1 MIIQCRQCRTKFR
14 FDDSQLQG
22 DGIWLRCGRCQHVFF
37 QENRRPTGERRPAGD
52 VLPIV
57 FAPPEPARAAGNVH
71 RDDDVERFLDSV
83 METRKPPEENQK
95 TPGKTGGK
103 ISVRDIEL
111 NGNPPDEEFPEEE
124 FPEEDLSEDSP
135 AREKKPGIFWKA
147 LLWSILVMVLIPV
160 VVFFFVLPDIGD
172 RYVQLIR
179 QSIGDPTPPKAEAV
193 TGHVRLEQI
202 RQRIV
207 NHYILGNI
215 RIIEGTAVNQADYP
229 ISRVL
234 VKGEIVDAY
243 AVVLGER
250 QSYAGNILT
259 DEDLIN
265 LSEDMMM
272 RRLSQP
278 EGLNNANEKIAPG
291 GQIPFMIVFTRE
303 PPGSIKTTVTVIG
316 AERLLQ

>member
-37 QENRRPTGERRPAGD
+37 QENCRPTGESGPAGD
-52 VLPIV
+52 VLPITP
-57 FAPPEPARAAGNVH
+57 APPETARAAGDVS
-71 RDDDVERFLDSV
+71 RDDDVETFLDSV
-83 METRKPPEENQK
+83 MKTTKPPAEDKKIPEKVQA
-95 TPGKTGGK
+95 K

-111 NGNPPDEEFPEEE
+111 SGDLPDEEFPEEE
-124 FPEEDLSEDSP
+124 LPEDFPPRATKS
-135 AREKKPGIFWKA
+135 GIFWKA
-147 LLWSILVMVLIPV
+147 SLWSLLVIVLIPA
-160 VVFFFVLPDIGD
+160 VVFFVVLPDIGD
-172 RYVQLIR
+172 RYVQLVR
-179 QSIGDPTPPKAEAV
+179 QSIGGPEPPKAEVV
-193 TGHVRLEQI
+193 TGHVKLQQI

-207 NHYILGNI
+207 NNYVLGNI

-234 VKGEIVDAY
+234 IKGEIVDAY
-243 AVVLGER
+243 AVALGER

-259 DEDLIN
+259 DEDLMN
-265 LSEDMMM
+265 LSEDTMIM
-272 RRLSQP
+272 RLSQP

-291 GQIPFMIVFTRE
+291 EQIPFMIVFTRE